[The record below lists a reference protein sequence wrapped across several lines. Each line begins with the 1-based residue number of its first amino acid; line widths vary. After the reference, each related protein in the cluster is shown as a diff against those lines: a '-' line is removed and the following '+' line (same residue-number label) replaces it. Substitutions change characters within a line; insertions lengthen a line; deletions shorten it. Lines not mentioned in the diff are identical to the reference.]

1 MKPEARLGG
10 LMQKRPSRDATAAD
24 TARALPCQRLD
35 VCVARDGQD
44 ELMETAAVAE
54 TEVNNEVEDEENK

>member
-1 MKPEARLGG
+1 
-10 LMQKRPSRDATAAD
+10 MQKRPSRDATAAD
-24 TARALPCQRLD
+24 NARALPCQRLD

-54 TEVNNEVEDEENK
+54 TEVNDEVEDEENK